1 LDGKISDSMLEKFS
15 CNSCGQPLFID
26 KKECREFVE
35 GKLKQGYIICSCC
48 GSRNVS
54 EKLD

>member
-1 LDGKISDSMLEKFS
+1 MLEKFS

-48 GSRNVS
+48 GSRNIS